1 MVDQVHFS
9 MKKVDCLLHVE
20 VVVPLDGLV
29 VTEVL
34 VEVLELLDLQGLVHL
49 QVQVDNLLDLDN

>member
-1 MVDQVHFS
+1 M
-9 MKKVDCLLHVE
+9 
-20 VVVPLDGLV
+20 PLDGLV

-34 VEVLELLDLQGLVHL
+34 VVVLVLLDLQGLVPL